1 MRLQR
6 MGRLWK
12 EETMGFKVEEGRLEG
27 VLVLTADVYTDERG
41 SFQETFHQQR
51 YRDAGLIENFV
62 QDNWSRSARGVLRG
76 LHYQIERPQGKLVYV
91 VRGEI
96 FDVAVDLR
104 PDSPTFRQW
113 EGVVLN
119 DRDGRQIYVPPG
131 FAHGFCVLSES
142 ADVIYKCTDVYHKAG
157 ERGVLWSDP
166 DVAIEWPIKNP
177 ALSPKDKSL
186 PRLKEIPPTDLPSRG
201 DRSP

>member
-1 MRLQR
+1 
-6 MGRLWK
+6 MGL
-12 EETMGFKVEEGRLEG
+12 TIEEGRLQG

-41 SFQETFHQQR
+41 AFQETFHQQR
-51 YRDAGLIENFV
+51 YREAGLAVDFI

-104 PDSPTFRQW
+104 KGSPTFGHW
-113 EGVVLN
+113 ESVVLN
-119 DRDGRQIYVPPG
+119 DRDGRQMYVPPG

-142 ADVIYKCTDVYHKAG
+142 ADVIYKCTDVYHKPG

-166 DVAIEWPIKNP
+166 GLGIDWPVQAP
-177 ALSPKDKSL
+177 SLSPKDKGL
-186 PRLKEIPPTDLPSRG
+186 PGLLDIPQGDLPDDKG
-201 DRSP
+201 DGF